1 MNKHNKLAKELVNT
15 NNELREKLT
24 SENKKY
30 YEDLLVYI
38 RTAGLF
44 YDDYEIENLLMQI
57 LQDIMCAQDNGESAE
72 DFFGKSPKIAANELI
87 HNLGKSSK
95 KETLKLVGLVFG
107 ISSLFTLMSALSSEG
122 KGINVIVLILNAL
135 LSFLFVK
142 IVFIIVHKSIYTK
155 VTNKKLSFVLF
166 LWLPITIAIGLYV
179 FIELFTPPILVIQL
193 QDTMKI
199 FIIAILLIV
208 STTFIFIH
216 NKRDGNMW
224 LPFLPFIWILGAI
237 GICQNVPLTRNWM
250 ASSNGKIITI
260 TLTILGAIIFWVL
273 TYFNLKDNKE

>member
-15 NNELREKLT
+15 NNELCEKLT

-107 ISSLFTLMSALSSEG
+107 ISSLFTLMSALSSQG

-216 NKRDGNMW
+216 NKRNGNMW
-224 LPFLPFIWILGAI
+224 SPFLPFIWILGAI

-250 ASSNGKIITI
+250 ASSNGKIITT

>member
-250 ASSNGKIITI
+250 VSSNGKIITI